1 MGMSEFYGKTDEEES
16 LKTIDFAL
24 EQGINF
30 FDTADMYGIGQN
42 EILLGIELVIVV
54 LTHHRKSNERKK
66 REIYRCH

>member
-42 EILLGIELVIVV
+42 EILLGIEFLIVV
-54 LTHHRKSNERKK
+54 SSSRKSNERKK
-66 REIYRCH
+66 RNIYRCH